1 MNGNDLLTA
10 VELKEALGLR
20 GGRLGLL
27 IAGRIL
33 KALEIDKANAVN
45 GKLSGLKGAEFSART
60 LEEVGV
66 RYDVP
71 QEQLSRIPAEGGFIT
86 VSNHH
91 FGALDGLILS
101 AMVGAV
107 RPDYKILTTFLL
119 TRIPGL
125 RDSFLPVDNFKSG
138 GLRSISGLRKALSHI
153 SEGGPLGLF
162 PSGEVAT
169 YQRGRR
175 RTALKKHI
183 VEDIPWADNIIKMI
197 SRSGLP
203 VIPIFFEGTNS
214 RSFHLLGR
222 IHPRL
227 RTLRLVHEVFNKKGS
242 VIKVRIGEPI
252 KPEEMAQYDVPS
264 LGKYLRNRC
273 YALEAE
279 CRPWVVPAPSE
290 DTEPVAEQEP
300 LPLIL
305 EELDRISDRIVYE
318 MGDYRCYFTRPD
330 DIPHLMRE
338 LGRIRE
344 VSFRL
349 EGEGTGKALD
359 LDEYD
364 YNYKHLIL
372 WHKADREMVGAYR
385 MGIGS
390 ELIPKRGVDAFYTA
404 SLFKYEKGAEDVLS
418 ETLELGRA
426 VVAPKY
432 QKEVLSLKLLLSGL
446 AVAAW
451 KHPEIKY
458 CIGPVSI
465 SNSCPDFYKSLII
478 RFLERTAPYKGQP
491 LAHPGTPFTPDYLS
505 VDPDALLSKYY
516 AGGVDEVDKL
526 DRLIATISDEKYRMP
541 VLVRKYFKC
550 SAKIICFNVDVN
562 FFNSLDGLILLD
574 INEFPLATLRSLI
587 RFMPEA
593 DQESILARFSEGRSE
608 RVLS

>member
-1 MNGNDLLTA
+1 MSSYDVLTPA
-10 VELKEALGLR
+10 ELKEALGLR
-20 GGRLGLL
+20 GGRFGLF
-27 IAGRIL
+27 IAGRII
-33 KALEIDKANAVN
+33 KALEIDKVNAVSN
-45 GKLSGLKGAEFSART
+45 KLSAYKGAEFAART
-60 LEEVGV
+60 LEDAGV

-71 QEQLSRIPAEGGFIT
+71 EEQLSRIPSEGGFIT

-91 FGALDGLILS
+91 FGSADGLILT
-101 AMVGAV
+101 AMVGAL
-107 RPDYKILTTFLL
+107 RPDYRILTTFLL
-119 TRIPGL
+119 KKIPGL
-125 RDSFLPVDNFKSG
+125 RDSFIAVDNFSSG
-138 GLRSISGLRKALSHI
+138 GARSVSGLREALSHI
-153 SEGGPLGLF
+153 SAGGPLGLF
-162 PSGEVAT
+162 PAGEVAT
-169 YQRGRR
+169 YQRGKN
-175 RTALKKHI
+175 RTALKKHV
-183 VEDIPWADNIIKMI
+183 VEDIPWADNIIKLI

-203 VIPIFFEGTNS
+203 VIPVYFDGVNS
-214 RSFHLLGR
+214 RSFHFLGR

-227 RTLRLVHEVFNKKGS
+227 RTLRLAHEMFNKKGK

-252 KPEEMAQYDVPS
+252 KPEEMAKYDIPA

-279 CRPWVVPAPSE
+279 CEPWVVPTPSE
-290 DTEPVAEQEP
+290 DTEPVAEREP
-300 LPLIL
+300 LPVLL
-305 EELDRISDRIVYE
+305 EELDRISDRLVYE

-349 EGEGTGKALD
+349 EGEGTGKAID

-364 YNYKHLIL
+364 PNYKHLIL
-372 WHKADREMVGAYR
+372 WHKVDQEMVGAYR

-390 ELIPKRGVDAFYTA
+390 ELVQKGGVDAFYTA
-404 SLFKYEKGAEDVLS
+404 SLFKYEKGSEEILS
-418 ETLELGRA
+418 QTLELGRA

-446 AVAAW
+446 AVAGW
-451 KHPEIKY
+451 KHPELKY

-478 RFLERTAPYKGQP
+478 RFLEKTAPYKGAP

-505 VDPDALLSKYY
+505 VDPDALLANYY

-526 DRLIATISDEKYRMP
+526 DRLIATISDDKYRMP

-550 SAKIICFNVDVN
+550 AARIVCFNVDVN
-562 FFNSLDGLILLD
+562 FFNSLDGLIILK
-574 INEFPLATLRSLI
+574 INEFPIPTLRSLI
-587 RFMPEA
+587 RFMPES
-593 DQESILARFSEGRSE
+593 DQECIITRFSEGRDAS
-608 RVLS
+608 